1 MRSADPAVFSLVSL
15 RMAAKCPRVI
25 ARRVAEGDSRK
36 QSPSDTARGGENQR
50 VVSRRLL
57 RRPDKS
63 GLLAMTDGAG
73 GGVVVPSLF
82 REAWRGKLLP
92 AV

>member
-1 MRSADPAVFSLVSL
+1 
-15 RMAAKCPRVI
+15 MAAKCPRVI
-25 ARRVAEGDSRK
+25 ARRVAEGDTTK

-50 VVSRRLL
+50 VVSRGLL

-73 GGVVVPSLF
+73 GGVVVPSPY
-82 REAWRGKLLP
+82 RETWRELLP